1 MLQGHDSGSEK
12 ECGRTAR
19 KACLNGTFSS
29 RFVRVLYSQS
39 RAGRGLAFGGARRL
53 CVRCAFTETAGAG
66 ISASVGP
73 NERAALQSSR
83 GAGSFLRCMSRRV
96 HGAWK
101 HAEKRA
107 SAGGLRMPET
117 ALFLPE
123 EWGTLLQR
131 GRPSRAAP
139 LGGPVERFYTLTG
152 VSLFRTAFAQA
163 KILERMIAILC
174 CFSPASFPLFVAD
187 GRRTFIM

>member
-1 MLQGHDSGSEK
+1 MLQGTTRAAIWTADE
-12 ECGRTAR
+12 RAR
-19 KACLNGTFSS
+19 KARLKGAVSS
-29 RFVRVLYSQS
+29 RFVRSSLCQS

-73 NERAALQSSR
+73 NERTALQSSR

-96 HGAWK
+96 HAAWK
-101 HAEKRA
+101 HAEKKA

-163 KILERMIAILC
+163 KILERMIAISC

>member
-66 ISASVGP
+66 TKI
-73 NERAALQSSR
+73 
-83 GAGSFLRCMSRRV
+83 
-96 HGAWK
+96 
-101 HAEKRA
+101 
-107 SAGGLRMPET
+107 AGGAELSGRVTELT
-117 ALFLPE
+117 
-123 EWGTLLQR
+123 QR
-131 GRPSRAAP
+131 
-139 LGGPVERFYTLTG
+139 LV
-152 VSLFRTAFAQA
+152 V
-163 KILERMIAILC
+163 LEMHVLAE
-174 CFSPASFPLFVAD
+174 
-187 GRRTFIM
+187 

>member
-1 MLQGHDSGSEK
+1 
-12 ECGRTAR
+12 
-19 KACLNGTFSS
+19 
-29 RFVRVLYSQS
+29 
-39 RAGRGLAFGGARRL
+39 
-53 CVRCAFTETAGAG
+53 
-66 ISASVGP
+66 
-73 NERAALQSSR
+73 
-83 GAGSFLRCMSRRV
+83 MSRRV